1 MSAPAPVGA
10 LGMLGVEMGL
20 SMPLPLGLGLGDAP
34 PIDLALLSVGV
45 GRMQMQMS
53 MGMGMDLAGSSVG
66 GDSIGGGVG
75 NGGGMSESELGFGFP
90 AQEGFGAAYGAAPP
104 QEAAQM
110 YGMDMAPTLPP
121 QQQCQPQDQH
131 TDEQMLL
138 DQQQQQA
145 MEQARGGSPSPS
157 LRLTQKQQ
165 RKLTYTPPIRLEDAP
180 MIQKDTGLWATA
192 CKLRVWE
199 M

>member
-1 MSAPAPVGA
+1 MPAPVGA

-20 SMPLPLGLGLGDAP
+20 SMPLPFGLGLGEAPASGLGLGLSGLP
-34 PIDLALLSVGV
+34 
-45 GRMQMQMS
+45 
-53 MGMGMDLAGSSVG
+53 MGLGMDIAGSSMVG
-66 GDSIGGGVG
+66 GGSGV
-75 NGGGMSESELGFGFP
+75 SESELGFGFP

-110 YGMDMAPTLPP
+110 YGMDMVPSLP
-121 QQQCQPQDQH
+121 QQAQQQQQTSEQQQH
-131 TDEQMLL
+131 DEQMQM
-138 DQQQQQA
+138 DQQQQQHQQG
-145 MEQARGGSPSPS
+145 MDQQRGGSPAPS
-157 LRLTQKQQ
+157 LRLTLKQQ
-165 RKLTYTPPIRLEDAP
+165 RKLTHTPPIRLEDAP

>member
-1 MSAPAPVGA
+1 
-10 LGMLGVEMGL
+10 
-20 SMPLPLGLGLGDAP
+20 
-34 PIDLALLSVGV
+34 
-45 GRMQMQMS
+45 
-53 MGMGMDLAGSSVG
+53 
-66 GDSIGGGVG
+66 
-75 NGGGMSESELGFGFP
+75 MSESELGFGFP

-121 QQQCQPQDQH
+121 QQQCQQQDQH
-131 TDEQMLL
+131 TDEQMQL
-138 DQQQQQA
+138 DQQQA
-145 MEQARGGSPSPS
+145 LEQARGGSPSPS